1 MRKTDIVASLIIGE
15 AAALLMIA
23 IGRNL
28 SLPRGLASL
37 LPLLPFVF
45 PFFTLAVVVI
55 SALVG
60 RRFAVAYQ
68 FSKFLLV
75 GGLNF
80 LIDLGVLNL
89 LVFATGIASGLPAVG
104 FKAVA
109 FMVAVTSS
117 FFWNKYW
124 TFRALSTAH
133 VGGEF
138 FVFLVVS
145 AIGLLVNVGAF
156 ALLNDALGPRAGIDP
171 KTWASISAGGAA
183 VAGLLWNFAGYRFIV
198 FRRPAA

>member
-1 MRKTDIVASLIIGE
+1 MKKVDLIASLVIGE

-28 SLPRGLASL
+28 PLPRGLASL

-45 PFFTLAVVVI
+45 PLFTLAVMVASSV
-55 SALVG
+55 VG

-89 LVFATGIASGLPAVG
+89 LVFATGIASGLPAAG

-117 FFWNKYW
+117 FFWNKFW
-124 TFRALSTAH
+124 TFRALSTSH

-145 AIGLLVNVGAF
+145 AIGLLVNVGTF
-156 ALLNDALGPRAGIDP
+156 ALVNDALGPRSGIDP
-171 KTWASISAGGAA
+171 QTWASISAGGAA
-183 VAGLLWNFAGYRFIV
+183 VIGLLWNFVGYKFLV
-198 FRRPAA
+198 FKKRI